1 MKIKNKKIFVDFE
14 NAFDK
19 VWRDGLWYTL
29 LLNNMNGYMYHV
41 ILNMYNGT
49 KSCISYNHCKSDFV
63 PCNNGARQGKR
74 GWWGM
79 VSRILFVCV
88 AWRFQKSLYLVLP
101 FILFFSV
108 FVVCCP
114 DFSR

>member
-1 MKIKNKKIFVDFE
+1 MKIKKKKIFCAFVDFE

-41 ILNMYNGT
+41 IVNMYNGT
-49 KSCISYNHCKSDFV
+49 KSCIWYNHCKSDFV

-79 VSRILFVCV
+79 VSRILFVCF
-88 AWRFQKSLYLVLP
+88 AWRFQKSLY
-101 FILFFSV
+101 
-108 FVVCCP
+108 
-114 DFSR
+114 